1 MWEYQHT
8 YTAEKLI
15 EFDARLADGRHA
27 AFIDPAP
34 RQQAQ
39 RPLAPVV
46 RVTGRGMRR
55 IGEAMEHWAS
65 PAMRMCET
73 ERRR

>member
-1 MWEYQHT
+1 MWGHQHT
-8 YTAEKLI
+8 YIAEKLA
-15 EFDARLADGRHA
+15 EFDARLAERQHMT
-27 AFIDPAP
+27 FVDPLP
-34 RQQAQ
+34 PSRSG

-55 IGEAMEHWAS
+55 LGEAMEHWAS
-65 PAMRMCET
+65 PTMRMCET

>member
-1 MWEYQHT
+1 MWGNQHT
-8 YTAEKLI
+8 YIAEKLA
-15 EFDARLADGRHA
+15 EFDARLAHQQHT
-27 AFIDPAP
+27 AFIDPLPHA
-34 RQQAQ
+34 RRG

-46 RVTGRGMRR
+46 RATGRCMRR
-55 IGEAMEHWAS
+55 LGEAMEHWGA